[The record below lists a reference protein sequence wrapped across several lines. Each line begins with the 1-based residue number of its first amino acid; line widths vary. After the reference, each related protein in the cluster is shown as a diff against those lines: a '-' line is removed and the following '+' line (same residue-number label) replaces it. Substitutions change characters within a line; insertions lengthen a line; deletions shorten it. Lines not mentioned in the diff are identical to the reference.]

1 MPDTPRDILTDAF
14 QRAVSSGVVP
24 LLPNL
29 AVRERVELVARS
41 LQNRAVVRLV
51 LACALAKVH
60 RPAVDVRKPYTE
72 IGTPDAFFGRTYD
85 EQYLSP
91 FIFEHGLPCNLTTA
105 FLTPALRN
113 RNQTLTPDVN
123 LVGRPPVVYQ
133 AALYLLTDVA
143 SGVISAYDLLA
154 ETLRWLVLVRD
165 EKRQRM
171 ESLLA
176 GLRASEGALPLSAEN
191 IVTLVEQ
198 HLRLP
203 NTSRL
208 PVLIVAAAYD
218 AAGALLG
225 ERARPLLG
233 HNAADRQTGSV
244 GDVEVMLVG
253 SDDVVTGYEM
263 KTRRVTRGDIDL
275 ALTKLAGRDV
285 QNYVF
290 ITTDIID
297 RDVKEY
303 AASRYGQ
310 MGGRV
315 EVVVLDAVAFLRH
328 FLHLF
333 HRRRGAFVAAY
344 QRLLLEQPESA
355 VGQPLKEAWLALRQ
369 AAESTTGETQ
379 MNE

>member
-1 MPDTPRDILTDAF
+1 MPDTPREILAHAL

-24 LLPNL
+24 LVPDA
-29 AVRERVELVARS
+29 AVRARVELVARS

-60 RPAVDVRKPYTE
+60 RPHVDIRKPYTE
-72 IGTPDAFFGRTYD
+72 IGAPDAFSGRTYD
-85 EQYLSP
+85 EKYLSP
-91 FIFEHGLPCNLTTA
+91 FIFEHSLPCNPTTA

-113 RNQTLTPDVN
+113 QNQTLTPDVN

-133 AALYLLTDVA
+133 AALHLLADVA
-143 SGVISAYDLLA
+143 SGGVTASELLT

-171 ESLLA
+171 DSLLA
-176 GLRASEGALPLSAEN
+176 GLRASDGALPLSAEG

-218 AAGALLG
+218 AASALVG

-244 GDVEVMLVG
+244 GDVEVTLVG
-253 SDDVVTGYEM
+253 SDNVVTGYEM
-263 KTRRVTRGDIDL
+263 KTRRVTRSDVDL
-275 ALTKLAGRDV
+275 ALTKLAARDV

-290 ITTDIID
+290 ITTDVID
-297 RDVKEY
+297 RDVQEY
-303 AASRYGQ
+303 AASRYEQ
-310 MGGRV
+310 TGGRV

-333 HRRRGAFVAAY
+333 HRRRAAFVGAY
-344 QRLLLEQPESA
+344 QRFLLEQPESA

-369 AAESTTGETQ
+369 ATESTAGGAEPGG
-379 MNE
+379 